1 MIASS
6 RPILILCAVGAAVFH
21 IAGFA
26 ATSAPQNIQ
35 IAAAGAPAAVKQGS
49 AFADMATG
57 VMSGVV
63 TADTSVQPN
72 SADQV
77 ATPADPAQTSE
88 TTPTEPTA
96 TAAVPPAASSAA
108 VLVQPGTTAVVAVPT
123 ITATPSE
130 STQAVTVTA
139 TPSVAPT
146 ETITAEALDPS
157 VVLTSQR
164 PVRRPPGLAPP
175 KPPAP
180 RQVATPPP
188 PRGNANRNANAG
200 ATQQAAPRATA
211 TTSGS
216 NARAAA
222 PAATA
227 SNAREVSNYPGQVMR
242 RISRVRKPRTNAR
255 GSALIAFTIS
265 ANGGLAA
272 LSVSRSSG
280 NAQLDQ
286 MAAQVIQRA
295 APFPAPPSGAQT
307 RFRVDISGR

>member
-6 RPILILCAVGAAVFH
+6 RPILILCAVSAAGFH

-26 ATSAPQNIQ
+26 ATSTPQQIK

-57 VMSGVV
+57 VMSNVV

-72 SADQV
+72 MADQS
-77 ATPADPAQTSE
+77 TPPADPPQTPE
-88 TTPTEPTA
+88 TTPPEPTA
-96 TAAVPPAASSAA
+96 TEPVPPATGSPTA
-108 VLVQPGTTAVVAVPT
+108 LVQTGNTAVVAVPT
-123 ITATPSE
+123 TTATPSE
-130 STQAVTVTA
+130 TTPAITPTA

-157 VVLTSQR
+157 VVLTSLR

-175 KPPAP
+175 TPPAP
-180 RQVATPPP
+180 SPTPP
-188 PRGNANRNANAG
+188 GNANRNANAG
-200 ATQQAAPRATA
+200 VIQQATPLATETA
-211 TTSGS
+211 SGS

-222 PAATA
+222 PSVTV

-242 RISRVRKPRTNAR
+242 RISRVRKPRTNVS
-255 GSALIAFTIS
+255 GSALIEFTIS
-265 ANGGLAA
+265 GNGALAA

-307 RFRVDISGR
+307 RFRVEITGR